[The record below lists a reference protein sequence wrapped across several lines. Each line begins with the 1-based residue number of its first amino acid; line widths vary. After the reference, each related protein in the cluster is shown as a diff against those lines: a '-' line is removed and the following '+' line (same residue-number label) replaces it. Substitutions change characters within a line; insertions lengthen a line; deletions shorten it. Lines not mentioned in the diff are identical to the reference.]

1 MPDCELSLSQ
11 AAWNAFADKLKEVG
25 EKITAPTGA
34 QNERERAEG
43 YRYLVRMISAGH
55 ELAMEADRNHPE
67 LRPWVTPMRKV
78 RGDGPDT
85 LYHEARLDEKLAY
98 RLSMRRGDDIY
109 FSATIYAYHED
120 RGYTIVDHLHDHEIG
135 WQDVFGERIAN
146 IHFGAE
152 RPTALR
158 TGSSSPDR
166 SHCYSCGSTT
176 PSACARWRRAA
187 IGRRCSTWS
196 A

>member
-98 RLSMRRGDDIY
+98 RLSVRRGDDIY

-120 RGYTIVDHLHDHEIG
+120 RGARQVPRSPRRTPFQAKVAETHRPRSALATITSSATPTCSK
-135 WQDVFGERIAN
+135 IAPQVLN
-146 IHFGAE
+146 KSLNVLAD
-152 RPTALR
+152 A
-158 TGSSSPDR
+158 
-166 SHCYSCGSTT
+166 SCN
-176 PSACARWRRAA
+176 R
-187 IGRRCSTWS
+187 
-196 A
+196 